1 MNELKT
7 YLKPLINNIA
17 QLVTR
22 YIKNWADITEIK
34 GCGSLQT
41 LCRLDSNLLRIAQLF
56 IYRNRW
62 HTFKKLT
69 IFEKPPYDY

>member
-7 YLKPLINNIA
+7 YFKPLINNIA

-22 YIKNWADITEIK
+22 YIKNWADTTEIK

-41 LCRLDSNLLRIAQLF
+41 LYRFDSDVLRSAQLF
-56 IYRNRW
+56 IYRNRY
-62 HTFKKLT
+62 LQN
-69 IFEKPPYDY
+69 